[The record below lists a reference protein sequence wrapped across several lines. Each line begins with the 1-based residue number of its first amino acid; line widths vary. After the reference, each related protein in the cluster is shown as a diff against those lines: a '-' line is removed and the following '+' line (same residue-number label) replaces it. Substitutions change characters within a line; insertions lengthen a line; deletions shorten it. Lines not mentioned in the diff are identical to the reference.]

1 MNETKNLKLTKMD
14 EWYIL
19 GLVNEKILYYQ
30 KLKQEWAGDGEDDY
44 FSMSTHCDNQIH
56 SLTQIKNILI

>member
-1 MNETKNLKLTKMD
+1 MTKNLELTSME

-19 GLVNEKILYYQ
+19 ELVNEKIVYYQ
-30 KLKQEWAGDGEDDY
+30 KLKQEWAGDGEDED

-56 SLTQIKNILI
+56 LLTQLKNKFI